1 MHAQAAF
8 MEKVLELHPCREG
21 KPAVIGNCQAGW
33 QILMTA
39 AIRPELFGPII
50 VAGAPQSSLAGWG
63 GRDPMRYSGG
73 VLGGSW
79 LTGMQRDMG
88 AGRFDGAW
96 LVQNFD

>member
-50 VAGAPQSSLAGWG
+50 VAGAPPSYWAGWRG
-63 GRDPMRYSGG
+63 GDPMRYSGG
-73 VLGGSW
+73 RLGGRW
-79 LTGMQRDMG
+79 LKAITR
-88 AGRFDGAW
+88 AKWTVRLDGA
-96 LVQNFD
+96 LVVQN

>member
-50 VAGAPQSSLAGWG
+50 VAGAPLSYWG
-63 GRDPMRYSGG
+63 GGRGRDPMRYSRG
-73 VLGGSW
+73 LFGGSW
-79 LTGMQRDMG
+79 PTAMTEGH
-88 AGRFDGAW
+88 GAW
-96 LVQNFD
+96 SVDAVGVV